1 LADVNVLNFRRNDSL
16 VFDAAGKCILTL
28 HSPEDLMHSHGQKG
42 HSAVGHG
49 VSLKGKK
56 CSAKPV
62 QKAAMRPGKRR
73 RVISDDE
80 DGDGDGDDDDE
91 LLDKRFS
98 KHPAEYDPDQSLEG
112 LCFILPDA
120 TQN

>member
-1 LADVNVLNFRRNDSL
+1 
-16 VFDAAGKCILTL
+16 
-28 HSPEDLMHSHGQKG
+28 
-42 HSAVGHG
+42 
-49 VSLKGKK
+49 LKGKK

-62 QKAAMRPGKRR
+62 PKAAKRPGKRR

-80 DGDGDGDDDDE
+80 DGDGGDNDE